1 MHAAV
6 EAYYSLDSQA
16 QFHISQRMFKLP
28 VVQHVLMDTLHG
40 VACDQPIIQTQQD
53 EVNHG

>member
-16 QFHISQRMFKLP
+16 QFHIIQRMFRLP
-28 VVQHVLMDTLHG
+28 VVQSVLMDTLNG